1 MTKEKGRLS
10 ARGLDENVVQAF
22 REKVK
27 ERYGKLHT
35 VFGLELQK
43 AMEAY
48 LEVDYTHTPKKESPP
63 KNVNSIGELRLNRLD
78 EELKSLGFLTAINN
92 GGSIYEN
99 TVKKVMRKSVGL
111 DARTISKY
119 FQAFCDKNDLEVNTN
134 GELIKL

>member
-48 LEVDYTHTPKKESPP
+48 LEV
-63 KNVNSIGELRLNRLD
+63 RLD